1 MDTPTTETP
10 EAAPET
16 SYGLLAK
23 KVHGSHYHGDA
34 SEPAAPEVETP
45 AEVEEAPEIEAQPA
59 EEAPEAPAEDIAAED
74 EQPAEIEAATE
85 EGANIDSWEELV
97 ESQAW
102 EPEWANKLQ
111 HTVKVDGEESKVSTA
126 DLKASYQM
134 QEAAEKRLNESKD
147 KAKALNQAVA
157 EKSEQ
162 LNEQF
167 SVAAALIDNA
177 ERLLDS
183 DEAKLDPNLRTQ
195 DPAEWAAQEREIE
208 KRRTTISEL
217 KVNAQSEYQKA
228 AQLNQVEREKQL
240 AEVID
245 GEQRKLSTA
254 IPEWADQAVATADK
268 AKLASYL
275 TSVGY
280 SEQELS
286 QAYDSRMIVM
296 ARKAMLHDDRDTA
309 IDPAKKKLRSIPKTL
324 KSGTPKSETQTQ
336 LQQRDKLKAKLKAS
350 GKLEDAMAL
359 FKLR

>member
-1 MDTPTTETP
+1 METPTTETP

-16 SYGLLAK
+16 NYGLLAK
-23 KVHGSHYHGDA
+23 KNYGSEFHGEVQES
-34 SEPAAPEVETP
+34 APVVEGPEAVIEEAPVVEEVP
-45 AEVEEAPEIEAQPA
+45 AEVDAVEEAPEIVA
-59 EEAPEAPAEDIAAED
+59 EE
-74 EQPAEIEAATE
+74 
-85 EGANIDSWEELV
+85 GSNIDSWEELV

-111 HTVKVDGEESKVSTA
+111 HTVKVDGEESQVSTA

-167 SVAAALIDNA
+167 SVAAKLIDNA
-177 ERLLDS
+177 EKILNS
-183 DEAKLDPNLRTQ
+183 DVAKIDPNLRNQ

-217 KVNAQSEYQKA
+217 RTSAQSEYQKA
-228 AQLNQVEREKQL
+228 AQLNQAERDKQL
-240 AEVID
+240 AVVIE
-245 GEQRKLSTA
+245 GERRKLSTA
-254 IPEWADQAVATADK
+254 IPEWADQEIAKADK
-268 AKLASYL
+268 AKLATYL
-275 TSVGY
+275 ISVGY
-280 SEQELS
+280 SEQELG

-296 ARKAMLHDDRDTA
+296 ARKAMLHDERDTK
-309 IDPAKKKLRSIPKTL
+309 IEPAKKKLRSIPKTL
-324 KSGTPKSETQTQ
+324 KSGTPKTETQTQ
-336 LQQRDKLKAKLKAS
+336 LQQRDKLKARLKSS

-359 FKLR
+359 LKLR